1 MPLRESEE
9 EIQVQS
15 TLLEY
20 GRRYGVT
27 RGLANEKETT
37 AQQKALSA
45 GLIKADENNE
55 FDDSEEKRI
64 NQLMEG
70 MSETDI
76 REVRHLF

>member
-1 MPLRESEE
+1 MRESEE

-27 RGLANEKETT
+27 RGLANEKETV

-45 GLIKADENNE
+45 GLIKADENKE
-55 FDDSEEKRI
+55 LDDSEEKRI

-76 REVRHLF
+76 REVGHLF